1 MPYYLDKEMA
11 YNFCIIICKS
21 SDAAKSRTGQGG
33 VKTHV
38 QGFCA
43 QQGGAR
49 TVADSGSEDQESGSC
64 GHLHIYVM
72 VK

>member
-1 MPYYLDKEMA
+1 MLLR
-11 YNFCIIICKS
+11 
-21 SDAAKSRTGQGG
+21 AAAWQGG

-64 GHLHIYVM
+64 GNLHIYVM
-72 VK
+72 VKIGGGGGDSFNVEHC